1 MPYKRTCLECRG
13 GFTARQYSADF
24 CGAECRR
31 TFNNRR
37 ATRGAV
43 LYDLLLIQHEDH
55 AAFDKLRL
63 DGRLTAMVEG
73 WRKEDAERG
82 RKRTTKRPSD
92 VQADTLIYANR

>member
-1 MPYKRTCLECRG
+1 MSFKRICIECRK

-37 ATRGAV
+37 ATRGAA
-43 LYDLLLIQHEDH
+43 LYDLLMIQHEDP

-63 DGRLTAMVEG
+63 DGRLTAMVEV
-73 WRKEDAERG
+73 WRAQDVKEG
-82 RKRTTKRPSD
+82 RKRSTKRPSD
-92 VQADTLIYANR
+92 VQVDTLRYSHG